1 MAIRLGSGLINEV
14 RLGSTEIR
22 EAYLGATLI
31 HDTTGGGGGG
41 GGHTPLLVDNQGT
54 ANFTRSG
61 SMASDS
67 PYLWMSAVVN
77 FASDSG
83 TTQIF
88 DIPGRTEFNRVNDSL
103 SFEVKSTGN
112 AVLFD
117 GTLSGVSAGTLQHV
131 YFYFDGVAGEAKAYI
146 DGVEQA
152 FDDPPV
158 VAATTGTVDHSRAS
172 ATLLGSV
179 DVTQIGDLLLGTTA
193 PPAVSSLYSG
203 GYVDVSG
210 VTADFSFIGNATFY
224 NNNPETWTTNNT
236 FVDNP

>member
-1 MAIRLGSGLINEV
+1 MPIYRGTTLVQDIYRGSTRVDRVYRGSTLVYERSGL
-14 RLGSTEIR
+14 
-22 EAYLGATLI
+22 
-31 HDTTGGGGGG
+31 GGGGG

-67 PYLWMSAVVN
+67 PYFWISMVVN

-88 DIPGRTEFNRVNDSL
+88 SVPGRSRIQRVNDSL
-103 SFEVKSTGN
+103 QFEIENT
-112 AVLFD
+112 AATQIFD
-117 GTLSGVSAGTLQHV
+117 GTLAPVSAGTLRHI

-146 DGVEQA
+146 DGVEQ
-152 FDDPPV
+152 V
-158 VAATTGTVDHSRAS
+158 LTVSTAATPGTVDHSRSS
-172 ATLLGSV
+172 AALLGSV
-179 DVTQIGDLLLGTTA
+179 DVTQIGDLLIGTTA
-193 PPAVSSLYSG
+193 PPAIGSLYSG

-210 VTADFSFIGNATFY
+210 VTADYSFIGDATFY
-224 NNNPETWTTNNT
+224 NGNPETWTTVGT